1 MKTKHSVIR
10 RAGGGLGT
18 GALLMA
24 GATIHL
30 EAQVNY
36 TTLSVPGAQDT
47 YAQGISGGDVVG
59 YYTDGGGVDHGFIYN
74 GSTYTTFSAS
84 GAAET
89 YAYGI
94 SGNDVVGWQRSTTG
108 FEQGF
113 LYNINSGYYTA
124 LAAGGGAGPLFA
136 YGISG
141 NNIAG
146 YTLYGAYS
154 EEGVLCTTYG
164 NYFAYEN
171 DTILNVP
178 GAQDTIAYGI
188 DGNNIVGQATTGSFL
203 YSGGAYTM
211 LPLVQGESPEANG
224 ISGNKIVGYYYSGSD
239 FSQVA
244 HGFVYDT
251 YSGAYD
257 AFNIP
262 GALNTYAEG
271 VDGSDIVGYYQ
282 GAGGIDYGF
291 IATSVPEPSDFGL
304 LAAGAAAILAG
315 RVRKFPLN

>member
-10 RAGGGLGT
+10 RAGGGLGA

-36 TTLSVPGAQDT
+36 TMLSVPRAQDT
-47 YAQGISGGDVVG
+47 YAQGISGGDIVG
-59 YYTDGGGVDHGFIYN
+59 YYKDWGGVDHGFIYN
-74 GSTYTTFSAS
+74 DGTYTTLNAPGAS
-84 GAAET
+84 QT
-89 YAYGI
+89 IAYGI
-94 SGNDVVGWQRSTTG
+94 SGNYVVGVQNSTIG
-108 FEQGF
+108 PNQDF
-113 LYNINSGYYTA
+113 LYNIDTGSYSSLYGS
-124 LAAGGGAGPLFA
+124 LVP

-141 NNIAG
+141 NTIVG
-146 YTLYGAYS
+146 YNLN
-154 EEGVLCTTYG
+154 G
-164 NYFAYEN
+164 NYVEQGVVYN
-171 DTILNVP
+171 NMHDTSRFLDVP
-178 GAQDTIAYGI
+178 GAQDTLAYGI
-188 DGNNIVGQATTGSFL
+188 DGNNIVGQSTSGSFL
-203 YSGGAYTM
+203 YNGSTYAM

-262 GALNTYAEG
+262 GASNTYAEG

-315 RVRKFPLN
+315 RVRKLPLN